1 MSWDKIYTDGMA
13 AIARLQE
20 AETAL
25 AAVQEAALRSAKA
38 DGVITAQEKAGI
50 RALVQRRMAV
60 QRSIGQVA
68 EATALAL
75 DASPGAAAI
84 LKKLEKA
91 GAQIAEQKAALN
103 DLNAVA
109 GKVLAAEKLIS
120 KAIKAAQKFI

>member
-38 DGVITAQEKAGI
+38 DGVITPQEKANI
-50 RALVQRRMAV
+50 RAMAQRRMAV
-60 QRSIGQVA
+60 QRVIGQVA

-109 GKVLAAEKLIS
+109 GKVLAAEKLVS